1 MMSDREHIDLLV
13 EKYTKGKLTGEEL
26 EAFEKLLAENPEI
39 KRKVELVK
47 VTNQLVVL
55 NRLSEVNIMLKAETA
70 SLKKKENGNN
80 NKGKFIL
87 GISILAVLI
96 SIVIFISQ
104 SEKESVSERIINK
117 DQRTVDKPDSSVL
130 TPVQKKEIWISG
142 DHKSRSTSKSIEERN
157 QEEIKLSPLEMIKDT
172 VSITM
177 VHSADT
183 SVIHNNHQPEFKNV
197 KSSPS
202 QADKKIA
209 SCEGIRITA
218 DLKTEG
224 PCRGEQNGRIM
235 VNRVMGGTE
244 PYSYVLNGT
253 EENSQGQ
260 FSDLVAGN
268 YQIKITDYNGCHISL
283 NQVTLTE
290 RRCRKDLEFSP
301 SHGEELQMPVYEK
314 SGNLSIFDKTGKLY
328 YQQSIPAGEKF
339 MWNGLSNSGELIAG
353 YYVFVIQYEDGSD
366 EKGSITIAP

>member
-1 MMSDREHIDLLV
+1 MRSDKEHIDLLI
-13 EKYTKGKLTGEEL
+13 EKYTKGKLAGEKL
-26 EAFEKLLAENPEI
+26 ETFEKLLAENPEF
-39 KRKVELVK
+39 KRKAELVK

-70 SLKKKENGNN
+70 SLKKKENGNS

-87 GISILAVLI
+87 GISALAMLI

-104 SEKESVSERIINK
+104 SDKESRPARIINK
-117 DQRTVDKPDSSVL
+117 DQRTVDKSASSVL
-130 TPVQKKEIWISG
+130 TPLQKKEIWINN
-142 DHKSRSTSKSIEERN
+142 DHNNNGNSKSVEEEN
-157 QEEIKLSPLEMIKDT
+157 QEDMMLSPGKMIVDT
-172 VSITM
+172 VSINM
-177 VHSADT
+177 EHSADT
-183 SVIHNNHQPEFKNV
+183 SVIHNIHQLEVKNV
-197 KSSPS
+197 KSNPS

-209 SCEGIRITA
+209 SCEGIRITV

-235 VNRVMGGTE
+235 LNRVRGGTE
-244 PYSYVLNGT
+244 PYSYVLNGN

-268 YQIKITDYNGCHISL
+268 YQIKITDHNGCHISL
-283 NQVTLTE
+283 NQVTLSE

-328 YQQSIPAGEKF
+328 YQQSIPAREKF